1 MEEQGF
7 PTFGAFPS
15 NPSPQKT
22 SRPSVKLI
30 IRNHSVPDLWI
41 CIPLKKETI
50 FSAPLYPSCGVSSVL
65 FHNTS
70 YTLQCTSAHST
81 HHINTPL
88 YPLLRA
94 GIQLKTRCGDGEKA
108 ATGLLR
114 LSPSLHTGL
123 KLMNLIPGETQEV
136 ERSIKHSTFSAR
148 SGKNAA
154 PNDCVAVGCRQDVE
168 CGFCFSCCW
177 KLCQAQV

>member
-1 MEEQGF
+1 M
-7 PTFGAFPS
+7 
-15 NPSPQKT
+15 
-22 SRPSVKLI
+22 KLI

-41 CIPLKKETI
+41 CIPLKRETI

-94 GIQLKTRCGDGEKA
+94 GIQLQTRCGDGEKA

-114 LSPSLHTGL
+114 LSWSLHTGL
-123 KLMNLIPGETQEV
+123 KLMNLIPRETQEV

-148 SGKNAA
+148 SGKCAA
-154 PNDCVAVGCRQDVE
+154 HNDWSVAVGCRQDVE

-177 KLCQAQV
+177 KLCQAQVT

>member
-1 MEEQGF
+1 MLSYFWCISIKKTWQKK
-7 PTFGAFPS
+7 P
-15 NPSPQKT
+15 KT

-50 FSAPLYPSCGVSSVL
+50 FSSPLYLSCGVSSVL

-94 GIQLKTRCGDGEKA
+94 GIQLQTRCGDGEKA

-114 LSPSLHTGL
+114 L
-123 KLMNLIPGETQEV
+123 LITSYWAQINE
-136 ERSIKHSTFSAR
+136 SHS
-148 SGKNAA
+148 
-154 PNDCVAVGCRQDVE
+154 
-168 CGFCFSCCW
+168 
-177 KLCQAQV
+177 